1 MHLITH
7 FPYRPS
13 RGTQHLEAQGRLS
26 FHPQSPKLVNV
37 NLGKDFPKTFEN
49 QILSLFHSQ
58 KTSFLRS
65 VVAIIRHGDRT
76 PKQKLKMEVSDE
88 SFINIFQQYKGMT
101 KGKIKLK
108 KPRDMQ
114 KVLDTT
120 RALLEKENIKES
132 RSKLEQLKTVLEM
145 YGHFSGINRKIQM
158 KVITK
163 TRLQLIA
170 KWGGE
175 LTAVGREEA
184 ELMGKQ
190 YRSLYPGFYH
200 LNDGIDTNKRLHRLH
215 SSYQHD
221 LKIYASDEGRVQMTA
236 AAFTKGFLALNG
248 ELPPILVQM
257 VKSANTNGLLD
268 NETDELHEFAGQVK
282 QRLHKIVQSK
292 DVINETRIGN
302 VIPTASSTMNKSLLQ
317 KSLGKMVDQLYE
329 QVKSMTAAI
338 KYIPNDVELY
348 NHETVEIMLGRWS
361 KLEKDFYDTSTGEF
375 NVSKVPDIYDSI
387 KYDILHNSV
396 LAIPVM
402 NDLYK
407 TSQILADIVIP
418 QEYGMTI
425 AEKLNISHGYCVPL
439 LQKIAVDLQANA
451 YAGQDDSVHRIS
463 SSYSDGVTNDRH
475 IRTRLYF
482 TSESHIH
489 SLFNILRFGGLCN
502 TDNEEWNKATQF
514 LSNVNELNYMSQ
526 IVIKHY
532 EDTSKSADDPARQTI
547 ELYFSPG
554 VALPT
559 DEQNNQ
565 PVVAPMQKLH
575 GSVNFADFIDFFS
588 DVCNVSI

>member
-1 MHLITH
+1 M
-7 FPYRPS
+7 
-13 RGTQHLEAQGRLS
+13 
-26 FHPQSPKLVNV
+26 
-37 NLGKDFPKTFEN
+37 
-49 QILSLFHSQ
+49 
-58 KTSFLRS
+58 
-65 VVAIIRHGDRT
+65 VAIIRHGDRT

-302 VIPTASSTMNKSLLQ
+302 VSWLP
-317 KSLGKMVDQLYE
+317 
-329 QVKSMTAAI
+329 
-338 KYIPNDVELY
+338 
-348 NHETVEIMLGRWS
+348 
-361 KLEKDFYDTSTGEF
+361 
-375 NVSKVPDIYDSI
+375 
-387 KYDILHNSV
+387 
-396 LAIPVM
+396 
-402 NDLYK
+402 
-407 TSQILADIVIP
+407 
-418 QEYGMTI
+418 
-425 AEKLNISHGYCVPL
+425 
-439 LQKIAVDLQANA
+439 
-451 YAGQDDSVHRIS
+451 
-463 SSYSDGVTNDRH
+463 
-475 IRTRLYF
+475 
-482 TSESHIH
+482 
-489 SLFNILRFGGLCN
+489 RF
-502 TDNEEWNKATQF
+502 
-514 LSNVNELNYMSQ
+514 
-526 IVIKHY
+526 
-532 EDTSKSADDPARQTI
+532 
-547 ELYFSPG
+547 
-554 VALPT
+554 
-559 DEQNNQ
+559 
-565 PVVAPMQKLH
+565 
-575 GSVNFADFIDFFS
+575 
-588 DVCNVSI
+588 